1 MTKDM
6 FEHWKDIQRLED
18 AANLS
23 LRNASERKVRLFLV
37 ACGGL
42 LPEPRHEQIRAAF
55 EVAARYADGQAT
67 HEELTA
73 MNDSLEQAAL
83 PGVHL
88 ASNATSRNL
97 YPAEGDGDGWTSF
110 CAGGSPSDFGIWN
123 LLDVVGR
130 DNPRVLPPIE
140 GIVEDL
146 TGDLSLSTGIAHRWD
161 SPEVVELARSMYQE
175 RCFNRMAKLADV
187 LVDAGCD
194 DVRVLAHC
202 RGPQGHVQGCWV
214 IDRILG
220 LDPPSARRPEQST

>member
-1 MTKDM
+1 MTKDR

-18 AANLS
+18 AANVS

-83 PGVHL
+83 PGVYL
-88 ASNATSRNL
+88 ASNATSRSL

-110 CAGGSPSDFGIWN
+110 CAGGSPS
-123 LLDVVGR
+123 
-130 DNPRVLPPIE
+130 
-140 GIVEDL
+140 EDL

-175 RCFNRMAKLADV
+175 RRFNRMAKLADV

-202 RGPQGHVQGCWV
+202 RGPQVHVQGCWV